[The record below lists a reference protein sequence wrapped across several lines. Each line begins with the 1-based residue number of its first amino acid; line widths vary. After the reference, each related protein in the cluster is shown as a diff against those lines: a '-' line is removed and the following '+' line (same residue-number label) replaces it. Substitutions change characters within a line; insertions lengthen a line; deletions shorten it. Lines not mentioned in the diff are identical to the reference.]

1 MLGNLGRGERRN
13 VSYQD
18 VWSKGNDWH
27 AEAKANHDA
36 LALSAVIAC
45 VNLRANTIAQLPLKA
60 YRLGPDGL
68 PVEVPRQPQLIEAP
82 SKGPRSYWLRQMS
95 ISRDIFGNAFGMV
108 VGRDAAG
115 WPTAVEWL
123 DPTKVTTNQ
132 PYAGAPVD
140 YTFNGKPV
148 PESDLLIVPGFP
160 VPGSPLGISPLQR
173 SGLVELSSRAQA
185 FGADWFKNGAVP
197 SAILYADTELDAEQA
212 ERIRA
217 SVQASWRKR
226 RPAVLGSGLRWEKV
240 STSDVNES
248 QALTTMRHAQ
258 VDVCQIF
265 GVPPEKIG
273 IASSGQSITY
283 ANREQQAQ
291 QFLVD
296 TVNAELVLIQEI
308 LTANMPRPQ
317 FARFNTGAL
326 LRSDLMS
333 RYSAYSTA
341 LAAGFL
347 SVDEVRQLEDR
358 GPLPAP
364 ATPPGG
370 ATSA

>member
-1 MLGNLGRGERRN
+1 VLGNLGRGERRSI
-13 VSYQD
+13 SYQD

-27 AEAKANHDA
+27 AEAKANNDA

-68 PVEVPRQPQLIEAP
+68 PVELARQPQLIEAP

-123 DPTKVTTNQ
+123 DPTKVATKQ
-132 PYAGAPVD
+132 QYAGGPMD
-140 YTFNGKPV
+140 YTFKGQPV
-148 PESDLLIVPGFP
+148 AEADIIVVPGFP

-197 SAILYADTELDAEQA
+197 SAILYADTDLDAEQA

-248 QALTTMRHAQ
+248 QALATMRHAQ
-258 VDVCQIF
+258 VDICQIF
-265 GVPPEKIG
+265 GVPPEMIG

-283 ANREQQAQ
+283 QNRESQQQAW
-291 QFLVD
+291 LING
-296 TVNAELVLIQEI
+296 VNADLVLLQEI
-308 LTANMPRPQ
+308 LTANLPRPQ

-341 LAAGFL
+341 LGAGFL
-347 SVDEVRQLEDR
+347 SVSEVRELEDR
-358 GPLPAP
+358 GPLPADM
-364 ATPPGG
+364 TPPGG

>member
-1 MLGNLGRGERRN
+1 VLGNLGRGERRN

-248 QALTTMRHAQ
+248 QALTTMRHTQ
-258 VDVCQIF
+258 VDICQIF

>member
-1 MLGNLGRGERRN
+1 MLGNLGRGERRSI
-13 VSYQD
+13 SYQD

-27 AEAKANHDA
+27 AEGKATHDA

-60 YRLGPDGL
+60 YRNGPDGL
-68 PVEVPRQPQLIEAP
+68 PVELPRQPQLIEAP
-82 SKGPRSYWLRQMS
+82 SNGPRSYWLRQMS

-115 WPTAVEWL
+115 WPTAVVWL
-123 DPTKVTTNQ
+123 DPTKVTTKQ
-132 PYAGAPVD
+132 QYAGAPID

-148 PESDLLIVPGFP
+148 AAEDLVIVPGFP

-248 QALTTMRHAQ
+248 QALETMNHAGRDICRIYG
-258 VDVCQIF
+258 VDPAWVGLGGSGSSLTYQNLADRLTSF
-265 GVPPEKIG
+265 M
-273 IASSGQSITY
+273 ASTM
-283 ANREQQAQ
+283 
-291 QFLVD
+291 
-296 TVNAELVLIQEI
+296 NAELVLIQEVM
-308 LTANMPRPQ
+308 TANLPRPQ
-317 FARFNTGAL
+317 FARFNTGAF
-326 LRSDLMS
+326 LRSDLPT
-333 RYSAYSTA
+333 RYGAYSTA

-347 SVDEVRQLEDR
+347 SVSEVRELEDR
-358 GPLPAP
+358 GPMPAP
-364 ATPPGG
+364 TTPPGG